1 MNTLIHHKY
10 TPRYKHQIQAMKRII
25 MLLFSFGIIGC
36 SEFVEVDPPKN
47 ILISETVFN
56 NPATVESALANIYY
70 GLREQGMLSGSSGL
84 TTGLGIYSDE
94 LDYYG
99 FDTDYLQL
107 YNHNVIA
114 GNNRILNWW
123 SEAYSHI
130 YSANDII
137 KGVENSNALTVEE
150 KNVFKGQ
157 ALLVRAY
164 IHSLLAALYGDI
176 PYVTS
181 TDYLTNNI
189 ISRTPVSEVYDHIIQ
204 DLSSAVVSLKGMD
217 SFSSSRV
224 LPNVWVAKVLLARM
238 YLYTEQWDMAATVAT
253 ESIHMFGLEPD
264 LNKVFLNDSPE
275 TIWQFKP
282 GEYPKNTREATQFII
297 QVIPGQTYALTDE
310 LMATFEDGDLRK
322 TYWTNSI
329 SDSEGT
335 ITLHYAYK
343 YKANLNETESL
354 EYSILLRS
362 AELFLIRAEA
372 RAHLGE
378 INGAQQDVN
387 IIRNRAGLPNTEAT
401 TINDLLSAIL
411 QERRIEFFTEHGHRW
426 FDLKRTGLATETLQ
440 DQKLN
445 WQPTDILFPVPESE
459 IEVNPNLL
467 PQNNGYQ

>member
-1 MNTLIHHKY
+1 MVL
-10 TPRYKHQIQAMKRII
+10 TPI
-25 MLLFSFGIIGC
+25 
-36 SEFVEVDPPKN
+36 
-47 ILISETVFN
+47 
-56 NPATVESALANIYY
+56 
-70 GLREQGMLSGSSGL
+70 
-84 TTGLGIYSDE
+84 
-94 LDYYG
+94 
-99 FDTDYLQL
+99 
-107 YNHNVIA
+107 IA

-137 KGVENSNALTVEE
+137 KGVENSNALTVGE

-164 IHSLLAALYGDI
+164 MHSLLAALYGDI
-176 PYVTS
+176 PYVTT

-189 ISRTPVSEVYDHIIQ
+189 ISRTPVSEAYDHIIQ
-204 DLSSAVVSLKGMD
+204 DLSNA
-217 SFSSSRV
+217 
-224 LPNVWVAKVLLARM
+224 
-238 YLYTEQWDMAATVAT
+238 
-253 ESIHMFGLEPD
+253 
-264 LNKVFLNDSPE
+264 
-275 TIWQFKP
+275 
-282 GEYPKNTREATQFII
+282 
-297 QVIPGQTYALTDE
+297 
-310 LMATFEDGDLRK
+310 
-322 TYWTNSI
+322 
-329 SDSEGT
+329 GT

-362 AELFLIRAEA
+362 AELYLIRAEA

-387 IIRNRAGLPNTEAT
+387 SIRNRAGLPNTEAN